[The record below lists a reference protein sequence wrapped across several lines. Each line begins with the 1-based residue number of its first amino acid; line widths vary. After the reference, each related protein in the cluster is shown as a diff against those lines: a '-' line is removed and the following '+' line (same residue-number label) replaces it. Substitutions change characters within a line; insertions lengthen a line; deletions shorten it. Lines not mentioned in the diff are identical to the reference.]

1 MTQSNNALAKTNA
14 DCLPDLNESIGNAMT
29 DAATLSRPT
38 TKDEDWRYA
47 DGEFLAEAD
56 AAHLAHWATYVV
68 AAGETLRHS
77 AFHDSGSDSKG
88 SLERVRVHVG
98 KGGRYE
104 AFHIIAGGKYQR
116 IEIEVTL
123 EEGAHFEFGGVT
135 VGGGDKIQEFVTRTI
150 HAHPGAT
157 SNQVV
162 RSVQW
167 GQSTGNFL
175 GRIEVARDAQ
185 KTDAAQNFRAILL
198 EKGASAN
205 TKPELEIFA
214 DDVLCAHGAAIGEL
228 DQNAAYYMAAR
239 GIPPQLA
246 RKLLVQAF
254 IGDAFVALDHEE
266 TREAMQA
273 RALEQLE
280 GAAL

>member
-1 MTQSNNALAKTNA
+1 MPEA
-14 DCLPDLNESIGNAMT
+14 G
-29 DAATLSRPT
+29 TLSRPT
-38 TKDEDWRYA
+38 TRDEDWRYA
-47 DGEFLAEAD
+47 DAEFLAASD
-56 AAHLAHWATYVV
+56 PAHLAHWATYEVP
-68 AAGETLRHS
+68 AGETVRHCS
-77 AFHDSGSDSKG
+77 YHSSGKESVG
-88 SLERVRVHVG
+88 GLERIRVHVG

-135 VGGGDKIQEFVTRTI
+135 VGGGDKVQEFVTRTI
-150 HAHPGAT
+150 HAHPNAT

-162 RSVQW
+162 RAVQW
-167 GQSTGNFL
+167 GKSTGNFL

-214 DDVLCAHGAAIGEL
+214 DDVQCAHGAAIGEL

-239 GIPPQLA
+239 GIPPHVA
-246 RKLLVQAF
+246 RRLLVQAF
-254 IGDAFVALDHEE
+254 IGDSFVALDDADA
-266 TREAMQA
+266 RERMLEHS
-273 RALEQLE
+273 LEQLE
-280 GAAL
+280 GASL

>member
-1 MTQSNNALAKTNA
+1 MPEA
-14 DCLPDLNESIGNAMT
+14 G
-29 DAATLSRPT
+29 TLERPT
-38 TKDEDWRYA
+38 TKDEAWRYA
-47 DGEFLAEAD
+47 DSEYLAAAD
-56 AAHLAHWATYVV
+56 AAHFAHWATHDVPD
-68 AAGETLRHS
+68 GETLRHC
-77 AFHDSGSDSKG
+77 AYHDSGWQSAG
-88 SLERVRVHVG
+88 SVERIRVHVG
-98 KGGRYE
+98 KGARYE
-104 AFHIIAGGKYQR
+104 AFHVIAGGKYQR

-135 VGGGDKIQEFVTRTI
+135 VGGGDKVQEFVTRTI
-150 HAHPGAT
+150 HAHPNAT

-162 RSVQW
+162 RAVQW
-167 GQSTGNFL
+167 GKATGNFL

-214 DDVLCAHGAAIGEL
+214 DDVQCAHGAAIGEL

-239 GIPPQLA
+239 GIPPHLA

-254 IGDAFVALDHEE
+254 IGDAFVELDDAD
-266 TREAMQA
+266 TRERM
-273 RALEQLE
+273 LERTLE
-280 GAAL
+280 ELEEAAI